1 MSVFSTIKGL
11 VDKIN
16 EHTRLLKDYNEDI
29 EEILDR
35 LDVLDEEAGEEGELE
50 QPTGETVPSSE
61 EEEID
66 EEALKLEE

>member
-29 EEILDR
+29 EEILNR
-35 LDVLDEEAGEEGELE
+35 LDDLDEELTEAEELE
-50 QPTGETVPSSE
+50 QPDVPSSE
-61 EEEID
+61 EEELID

>member
-29 EEILDR
+29 EEILNR
-35 LDVLDEEAGEEGELE
+35 LDDLDEEVKEAEELE
-50 QPTGETVPSSE
+50 QPDVPSSE

-66 EEALKLEE
+66 EDALKLEE